1 MPIVTLLTDFGSADS
16 YVGEVKAVLL
26 SQSPLATLV
35 DITHHVP
42 AGNVRAAAYLFER
55 SWKHFP
61 PGTVHLVVVDPD
73 VGTERAALV
82 LGMQDHFFVGPDNG
96 VFSSILAQPAV
107 LATTL
112 PIPKDASPTFHGRD
126 VFGPAAATLANRGW
140 WPELGTRLTRPGVRI
155 EVRTPERDR
164 QGWVGEVVYVDHFGN
179 LVTNLQPQH
188 LSPGCVVKVRDAPI
202 ATVNTYGE
210 VKPGALLAYV
220 GSGGTVEIAVRG
232 GSAAQ
237 VLRAEVG
244 QRIRIEQT

>member
-1 MPIVTLLTDFGSADS
+1 MPIVTLLTDFGSTDS
-16 YVGEVKAVLL
+16 YVGEVKAILL

-42 AGNVRAAAYLFER
+42 PGNVRAAAYLFER

-164 QGWVGEVVYVDHFGN
+164 QGLVGE
-179 LVTNLQPQH
+179 
-188 LSPGCVVKVRDAPI
+188 
-202 ATVNTYGE
+202 
-210 VKPGALLAYV
+210 
-220 GSGGTVEIAVRG
+220 G
-232 GSAAQ
+232 GSLYPF
-237 VLRAEVG
+237 VDFVTHLPPPHPPTRCRAE
-244 QRIRIEQT
+244 